1 MNDHE
6 IEQFILTY
14 GCDILRFCRMT
25 AGGSEAGDDLYQDT
39 MLKLTEKIFWCMA

>member
-25 AGGSEAGDDLYQDT
+25 ARAEARQET
-39 MLKLTEKIFWCMA
+39 ICIRIPC